1 MPDRL
6 LQDKSVLM
14 VIASDNFR
22 DEEYMQPRSILEE
35 AGAEV
40 TVASSSL
47 RQSTGM
53 LGKVSVT
60 PDVVLDE
67 VDSHRYDAVV
77 FVGGSGA
84 DEYWNNGSAHLVAS
98 TAYDEGRI
106 VGAICIAPITLA
118 RAGVLDGRRATVFS
132 SEVENLKKS
141 GAVYTGAAVE
151 RDGKLITADG
161 PQSAEEFGRVLMEAL
176 AED

>member
-1 MPDRL
+1 MADKP
-6 LQDKSVLM
+6 LQGKSVLM
-14 VIASDNFR
+14 IIASDDFR

-35 AGAEV
+35 AGAEI
-40 TVASSSL
+40 TVASSYT
-47 RQSTGM
+47 RKSTGM

-60 PDVVLDE
+60 PDVALEE
-67 VDSHRYDAVV
+67 VDTLRYDAVV

-84 DEYWNNGSAHLVAS
+84 DEYWDDATAHRMAT
-98 TAYDEGRI
+98 TAYENGR
-106 VGAICIAPITLA
+106 VLGAICIAPITLA
-118 RAGVLDGRRATVFS
+118 RAGLLEGRRATVFS

-151 RDGKLITADG
+151 RDGNLITADG
-161 PQSAEEFGRVLMEAL
+161 PQSAEEFGRVLKEAL

>member
-1 MPDRL
+1 MPDKP

-35 AGAEV
+35 AGAEI
-40 TVASSSL
+40 TVASSST
-47 RQSTGM
+47 RKSTGM

-60 PDVVLDE
+60 PDVALDE
-67 VDSHRYDAVV
+67 VDTPRYDAVI

-84 DEYWNNGSAHLVAS
+84 DEYWDDATAHRVAS
-98 TAYDEGRI
+98 TAYENDR
-106 VGAICIAPITLA
+106 VLGAICIAPITLG
-118 RAGVLDGRRATVFS
+118 RAGLLDGKRATVFN

-151 RDGKLITADG
+151 RDGNLITADG
-161 PQSAEEFGRVLMEAL
+161 PQSAEEFGRVLMEAM